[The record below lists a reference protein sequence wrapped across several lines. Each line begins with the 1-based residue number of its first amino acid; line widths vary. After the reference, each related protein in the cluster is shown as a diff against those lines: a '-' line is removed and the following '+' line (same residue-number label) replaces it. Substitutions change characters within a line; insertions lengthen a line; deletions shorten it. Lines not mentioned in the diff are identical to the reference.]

1 MQTPWMTPNDTLPA
15 VRGRILGHWIALGIN
30 GAAGGGSSGFKV
42 FGYLVLPTEKRPK
55 ASASGRAQGRQKYG
69 REGAQCATRTAPSPA
84 TKATALAALATGESV
99 SSVAR
104 RRGISR
110 TTAARWRDEAGLNET
125 TGVVH
130 EKSGHG

>member
-1 MQTPWMTPNDTLPA
+1 MGQPVAVQVGSRFLVIWFCPRKNARKQVPA
-15 VRGRILGHWIALGIN
+15 VGQKLGKST
-30 GAAGGGSSGFKV
+30 AG
-42 FGYLVLPTEKRPK
+42 K
-55 ASASGRAQGRQKYG
+55 APSVPRAQP
-69 REGAQCATRTAPSPA
+69 PSPA
-84 TKATALAALATGESV
+84 TKATALAALTTGESV